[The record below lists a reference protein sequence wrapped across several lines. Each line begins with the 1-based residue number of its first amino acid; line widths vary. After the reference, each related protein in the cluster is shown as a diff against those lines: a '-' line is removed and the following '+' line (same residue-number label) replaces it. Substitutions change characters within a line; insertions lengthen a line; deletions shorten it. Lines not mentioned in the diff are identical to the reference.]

1 MLTDFALLTVL
12 TLNSDE
18 RAVLRD
24 KIDEWLKCFL
34 PKLERETTRSE
45 KCTLIS
51 SVERHEFGD
60 DDNAEYWRFCKFDGT
75 NGTIFDKD
83 KDKLENFKL
92 TSFQK
97 RILRKNPDL
106 KNVFLGR
113 FEINEENG
121 EWNLNDELERK
132 IISEGGEALIFSQKF
147 GNYEV
152 AVRIQVFDSFLFTP
166 KLGVDKIK
174 WKTHLISGKIYF

>member
-24 KIDEWLKCFL
+24 KIDDWLKCFL
-34 PKLERETTRSE
+34 PKLERESTRSE
-45 KCTLIS
+45 KCRLIA
-51 SVERHEFGD
+51 SVERHEFGND
-60 DDNAEYWRFCKFDGT
+60 WNVGCWRFCKFDGK
-75 NGTIFDKD
+75 NGTIFDKN
-83 KDKLENFKL
+83 KRELEKFKL

-97 RILRKNPDL
+97 RILRKNPNL

-147 GNYEV
+147 GDLEV
-152 AVRIQVFDSFLFTP
+152 AVRIQVFDSFLFT
-166 KLGVDKIK
+166 KKFGIDELK
-174 WKTHLISGKIYF
+174 WKTHLISG